1 MLIMHPYRYKVFLFL
16 KGDTMKVFIASGS
29 NENIKEEYLK
39 ETKSVCQILCDL
51 DYSLVFGACL
61 NGMMGVCYNTFKE
74 NKKDILGV
82 TIDAYHD
89 DLKYFSSIKILETDT
104 SFKRLE
110 YIYNESDI
118 FLFLPGGTGSL
129 SELFSIMEELKT
141 NKIQKKIVL
150 YNYNGFYN
158 ELLDYINIL
167 NKYGFI
173 YENEIGKIIII
184 ENKKELEEVF
194 KNERN

>member
-1 MLIMHPYRYKVFLFL
+1 
-16 KGDTMKVFIASGS
+16 MKVFIASGS
-29 NENIKEEYLK
+29 NEKIPEEYLK
-39 ETKSVCQILCDL
+39 ETKDVCKMLCDL
-51 DYSLVFGACL
+51 DYSLVFGTYSK
-61 NGMMGVCYNTFKE
+61 GMMGVCYNTFKE
-74 NKKDILGV
+74 NKKDILGI

-89 DLKYFSSIKILETDT
+89 DLKNFSSIKVLELDT

-129 SELFSIMEELKT
+129 SELFAIMEELKT
-141 NKIQKKIVL
+141 NKNQKKIII

-158 ELLDYINIL
+158 ELLDYIDIL
-167 NKYGFI
+167 NKRGFT
-173 YENEIGKIIII
+173 YKNEINKLIII